1 MADHQ
6 GHAGGARSSNDLVAF
21 IDGRRDRLFDQNMN
35 LARDAGQRHIAM
47 QMRWRRDGHRIGTG
61 IQHFF
66 KGREGRAANDLHRTR
81 AMRRK
86 RIDNTYEL
94 YTRQTG
100 QYASMVC
107 AHDARAHHADAQHA
121 ALISGI
127 LCRHRRTHLLK
138 SLKIRARVARP
149 IASPTS

>member
-1 MADHQ
+1 
-6 GHAGGARSSNDLVAF
+6 
-21 IDGRRDRLFDQNMN
+21 MN
-35 LARDAGQRHIAM
+35 LARYAGQRHIAM
-47 QMRWRRDGHRIGTG
+47 QMRRRGNRHRIGSG
-61 IQHFF
+61 VEHFF
-66 KGREGRAANDLHRTR
+66 EGGEGRAADNLDSAR

-86 RIDNTYEL
+86 RINNTYEL
-94 YTRQTG
+94 YARQTG